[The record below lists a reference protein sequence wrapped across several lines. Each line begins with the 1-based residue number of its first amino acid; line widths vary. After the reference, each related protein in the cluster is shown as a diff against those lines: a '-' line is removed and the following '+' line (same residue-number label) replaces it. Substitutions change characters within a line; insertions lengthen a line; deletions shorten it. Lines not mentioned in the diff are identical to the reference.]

1 MGTIGGAMPLA
12 LQVSAQFF
20 WPAPRRP
27 SEKGRPCR
35 AVAKRLQTNAGFEW
49 LRLELHAFLRDGE
62 MLYRRADYVAGL
74 GANLFHGFRNY
85 HCLIKSASKNDQS

>member
-1 MGTIGGAMPLA
+1 LA
-12 LQVSAQFF
+12 SPTQA
-20 WPAPRRP
+20 PAFDV

-62 MLYRRADYVAGL
+62 ML
-74 GANLFHGFRNY
+74 
-85 HCLIKSASKNDQS
+85 